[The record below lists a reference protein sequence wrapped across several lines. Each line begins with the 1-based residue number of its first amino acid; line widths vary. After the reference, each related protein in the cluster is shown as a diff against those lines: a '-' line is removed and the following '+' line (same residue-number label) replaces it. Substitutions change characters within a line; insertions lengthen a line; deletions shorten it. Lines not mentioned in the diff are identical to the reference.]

1 MTCNASAL
9 RPAAGADGSFS
20 LHSGAFGE
28 GFHSPAGAR
37 WEADHTYLGPA
48 ELQRYAAGAELRVL
62 DVGVGL
68 GYNSAVLL
76 EAAAERGLTLRW
88 WGLEQDLRPLQLA
101 LADPGFCAQWRP
113 STLQQLGQ
121 VLRGEAGWSGRI
133 LWGDARQQLAGLE
146 PWLRGRCDLVLLDPF
161 SPRHCP
167 QLWSQDFLGRLARLL
182 APGGRLL
189 TYCSAAAVRGSL
201 RDAGLELAALQAPA
215 GTPGLRPR
223 WSGGTAASPRPLA
236 PSTLLRPLSAMEE
249 EHLLTRAGEPY
260 RDPSARAGATEIQ
273 ASRLQM
279 QAQAGR
285 SSTGAWR
292 RRWVLDHPRRNGVV
306 GPT

>member
-1 MTCNASAL
+1 MTSNASAL
-9 RPAAGADGSFS
+9 SPAAGADGSFS
-20 LHSGAFGE
+20 LHSSAFDE

-88 WGLEQDLRPLQLA
+88 WGLELDRRPLQLA
-101 LADPGFCAQWRP
+101 LADPGYCAQWRP
-113 STLQQLGQ
+113 STLERLGQ
-121 VLRGEAGWSGRI
+121 LLLVEAGWPGRI
-133 LWGDARQQLAGLE
+133 LWGEARQQLAGLE

-161 SPRHCP
+161 SPRRCP

-182 APGGRLL
+182 APDGRLL

-201 RDAGLELAALQAPA
+201 RGAGLELAAIQAPA
-215 GTPGLRPR
+215 GPPGGRPS

-236 PSTLLRPLSAMEE
+236 PSAQLRPLTAMEE

-260 RDPSARAGATEIQ
+260 RDPTARAGAAEIQ
-273 ASRLQM
+273 ASRLQ
-279 QAQAGR
+279 AQAWSGR

-292 RRWVLDHPRRNGVV
+292 RRWGLDHPHRNGVV
-306 GPT
+306 GAT

>member
-20 LHSGAFGE
+20 LHSSAFGE

-48 ELQRYAAGAELRVL
+48 ELQRHAAGAELRVL

-76 EAAAERGLTLRW
+76 EAATERNLTLRW
-88 WGLEQDLRPLQLA
+88 WGLELDRRPLQLA
-101 LADPGFCAQWRP
+101 LADPGYCAQWLP
-113 STLQQLGQ
+113 STLERLGQ
-121 VLRGEAGWSGRI
+121 LLPGEASWPGRI
-133 LWGDARQQLAGLE
+133 LWGEARQQLAGLE

-167 QLWSQDFLGRLARLL
+167 QLWSREFLGRLARLL
-182 APGGRLL
+182 APDGRLL
-189 TYCSAAAVRGSL
+189 TYCSAAAVRSSL
-201 RDAGLELAALQAPA
+201 REAGLELAAIEAPA
-215 GTPGLRPR
+215 GPPGGRPS
-223 WSGGTAASPRPLA
+223 WSGGTAASPRPLV
-236 PSTLLRPLSAMEE
+236 PSPRLRLLTAMEE

-260 RDPSARAGATEIQ
+260 RDPTARAGAAEIL
-273 ASRLQM
+273 ASRLQA
-279 QAQAGR
+279 QARAGR

-292 RRWVLDHPRRNGVV
+292 RRWGLDHPHRNGMV
-306 GPT
+306 GAT

>member
-1 MTCNASAL
+1 MSFFQQPL

-20 LHSGAFGE
+20 LHSSAFDE

-88 WGLEQDLRPLQLA
+88 WGLELDRRPLQEA
-101 LADPGFCAQWRP
+101 LADPGYCAQWRP
-113 STLQQLGQ
+113 STLERLGQ
-121 VLRGEAGWSGRI
+121 LLLVEASWPGRI
-133 LWGDARQQLAGLE
+133 LWGEARQQLAGLE

-161 SPRHCP
+161 SPRRCP

-201 RDAGLELAALQAPA
+201 RGAGLELAAIQAPA
-215 GTPGLRPR
+215 GPPGGRPS

-236 PSTLLRPLSAMEE
+236 PSAQLRPLTAMEE

-260 RDPSARAGATEIQ
+260 RDPTARAGAAEIQ
-273 ASRLQM
+273 ASRLQ
-279 QAQAGR
+279 AQARTGR

-292 RRWVLDHPRRNGVV
+292 RRWGLDHPHRNSKV
-306 GPT
+306 GDT